1 MGTISKTPQLI
12 ERLFEDLTTEGHAR
26 CLKKHLN
33 DLFVRVDT
41 ATGEVALYGDGDELL
56 NSIEIYGWIKE
67 DVLRPTPEMVDTL
80 YSVIAKLDARDYWDS
95 PYFERPFSIELVT
108 SEFDTI
114 EHLLFLD
121 DDTIKLSAPLLEG
134 MSADLDKFISD
145 LLGDLN

>member
-1 MGTISKTPQLI
+1 MGTTSKASQLI
-12 ERLFEDLTTEGHAR
+12 ERLFEDLTTAGHAR
-26 CLKKHLN
+26 CLKEHLN
-33 DLFVRVDT
+33 DLFVRVNM
-41 ATGEVALYGDGDELL
+41 ATGEVSLYGDGDELL

-67 DVLRPTPEMVDTL
+67 DALRPTPEMVDTL
-80 YSVIAKLDARDYWDS
+80 YSVIAKLDSRAYWDS

-108 SEFDTI
+108 AEFETI

-134 MSADLDKFISD
+134 MNEDLDKFMAD